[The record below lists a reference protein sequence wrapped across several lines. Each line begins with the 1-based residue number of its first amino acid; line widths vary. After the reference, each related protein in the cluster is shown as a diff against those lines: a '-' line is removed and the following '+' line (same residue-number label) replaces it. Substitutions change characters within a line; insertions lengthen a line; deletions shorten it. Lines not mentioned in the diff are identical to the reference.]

1 MEFIT
6 DRSQKDVERWKEL
19 RDKGFEQMSPEEQSE
34 WLAPMK
40 GCYGHTDMNRVE
52 SAVEALSARLSE
64 LGYLYHPVVKTD
76 WNLWS
81 APTKRD
87 FERYLGNVATMRKLL
102 KVYADTPMAPT
113 TGNRLDWNR
122 ANDIEKIL
130 SDIEKLADSMV
141 QNRYYAGEI
150 FAGEV

>member
-19 RDKGFEQMSPEEQSE
+19 HQKGFEQMSPEEQTE

-64 LGYLYHPVVKTD
+64 LGYLYHPTVKTN
-76 WNLWS
+76 WARYS
-81 APTKRD
+81 IPTKQEV
-87 FERYLGNVATMRKLL
+87 ERYFGNVAKLREL
-102 KVYADTPMAPT
+102 LSVYPDTPEAPT
-113 TGNRLDWNR
+113 IGDKLNWSR

-130 SDIEKLADSMV
+130 SDIEKLADTLV